1 MTTVQPMHYTKEYYI
16 IIELTITLRPH
27 QQRAFDTMRKN
38 NKGSVIVP
46 TGGGKTMIMIEHA
59 RMTYC
64 QNSVPKTIVVVA
76 PRILL
81 ANQLCSEF
89 LEQNL
94 DGWYNQSIEVIHC
107 HSGETHFKS
116 TTKTKQLEEWYHNTP
131 KNLIIF
137 TTYHSLHKIT
147 DSLDIEVDVAYYDE
161 AHNSVTRRFFDG
173 TQAMSHR
180 SRQSYFFTA
189 TPRIAHQH
197 ERSMTNEKVYGK
209 RLINVPA
216 PELVSQGHILPP
228 TIVPFEVD
236 ATRTREN
243 CHEVDAES
251 VDDIIDTLDDTH
263 ASKVLVAVP
272 SSGVLQGM
280 IAKTTLLYRLSE
292 RGYDTLHITSKFG
305 AIING
310 KKVSREHFFDTL
322 TAWGKDP
329 DKKFVI
335 FHYSILSEGINVHG
349 LTHCILLRNLNV
361 VEMAQ
366 TIGRVI
372 RLDKRDTKR
381 LQTGELKP
389 CNWSMYHKPTGTITV
404 PVSNTKRTQRTINR
418 LQLVVDSIF
427 KQGEPPLSIVR

>member
-1 MTTVQPMHYTKEYYI
+1 MTTIQPMHYTKEYYI

-209 RLINVPA
+209 TLINVPA
-216 PELVSQGHILPP
+216 PELVEQGHILPP

-280 IAKTTLLYRLSE
+280 IAKTTLLLRLSE

-310 KKVSREHFFDTL
+310 KKVSRTSFFETL
-322 TAWGKDP
+322 DNFSNTGQ
-329 DKKFVI
+329 KFVL

-349 LTHCILLRNLNV
+349 LTNVVLLRNLST

-372 RLDKRDTKR
+372 RLDTQDRNNISNGTLTPR
-381 LQTGELKP
+381 A
-389 CNWSMYHKPTGTITV
+389 YHNYNKPTGFISIPVYSNYGKATAKRVQATVDTIF
-404 PVSNTKRTQRTINR
+404 TKGRPATAWI
-418 LQLVVDSIF
+418 
-427 KQGEPPLSIVR
+427 

>member
-1 MTTVQPMHYTKEYYI
+1 MHYTKEYYI

-216 PELVSQGHILPP
+216 PELVDQGHILPP

-335 FHYSILSEGINVHG
+335 FHYSILSEGINVNG
-349 LTHCILLRNLNV
+349 LTHTILLRNLPV
-361 VEMAQ
+361 IEMAQ

-372 RLDKRDTKR
+372 RVHKDDRKAVAEGLIPSGAFHLYKKAFGQVTMPIGYRMGDVTKMR
-381 LQTGELKP
+381 LEQ
-389 CNWSMYHKPTGTITV
+389 
-404 PVSNTKRTQRTINR
+404 
-418 LQLVVDSIF
+418 VVNSIF
-427 KQGEPPLSIVR
+427 IEGVPPLAYCI

>member
-1 MTTVQPMHYTKEYYI
+1 MTTVQSMHYTKEYYI

-46 TGGGKTMIMIEHA
+46 TGGGKTMVMIEHA

-94 DGWYNQSIEVIHC
+94 DGWYNRSIEVIHC

-209 RLINVPA
+209 TLINVPA
-216 PELVSQGHILPP
+216 PELVKQGHILPP
-228 TIVPFEVD
+228 TIVPFE
-236 ATRTREN
+236 
-243 CHEVDAES
+243 
-251 VDDIIDTLDDTH
+251 ID
-263 ASKVLVAVP
+263 
-272 SSGVLQGM
+272 
-280 IAKTTLLYRLSE
+280 
-292 RGYDTLHITSKFG
+292 
-305 AIING
+305 
-310 KKVSREHFFDTL
+310 
-322 TAWGKDP
+322 
-329 DKKFVI
+329 
-335 FHYSILSEGINVHG
+335 
-349 LTHCILLRNLNV
+349 
-361 VEMAQ
+361 
-366 TIGRVI
+366 
-372 RLDKRDTKR
+372 
-381 LQTGELKP
+381 
-389 CNWSMYHKPTGTITV
+389 
-404 PVSNTKRTQRTINR
+404 
-418 LQLVVDSIF
+418 
-427 KQGEPPLSIVR
+427 PP